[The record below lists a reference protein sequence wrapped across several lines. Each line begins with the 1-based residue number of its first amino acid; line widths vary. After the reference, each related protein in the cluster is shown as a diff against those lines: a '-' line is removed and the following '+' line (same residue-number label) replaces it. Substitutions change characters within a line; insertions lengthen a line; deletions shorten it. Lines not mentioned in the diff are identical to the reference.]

1 MNGNIWRDVALF
13 GLSVIAAVVLAI
25 SGSVPAILGSL
36 KGFDL
41 LGAFIAGFLFVSV
54 FTAAPAGVVFV
65 DIIVGGAPLW
75 PTVGLAALGA
85 MVSDLLIF
93 LFIKN
98 GLTEHVSSFIG
109 EQADARLKALFRY
122 RLFRWF
128 SIFLGALIIASPLP
142 DEVGL
147 VLMGFSKIKK
157 RFLMPLS
164 FVLNGAGLLVIA
176 LAAKAIG

>member
-1 MNGNIWRDVALF
+1 MNAKIWRDAAFF
-13 GLSVIAAVVLAI
+13 GLSVAAAVVLAA
-25 SGSVPAILGSL
+25 SGFVPAVLGSL
-36 KGFDL
+36 MGFDL
-41 LGAFIAGFLFVSV
+41 LGAIVAGFFFVSI

-65 DIIVGGAPLW
+65 ELIIDGAPLW

-98 GLTEHVSSFIG
+98 GLTEHISSFIG
-109 EQADARLKALFRY
+109 ERADARLKALFRY

-142 DEVGL
+142 DEIGL